1 MCVGGVAFILGCMSA
16 TVFLAGVFDNQPAL
30 GPPLFTIGRSSFY
43 APWSA
48 LQWAANWGDEYPKPF
63 SVARLIVL
71 VGLIVGFAIAAIVAK
86 RPKSL
91 PVFGKDA
98 WAKFA
103 DVEASG
109 LFASQ
114 GAVLGKFDGEMLCYE
129 GVEHQILIG
138 ASRSG
143 KGRGHVVPTLL
154 TWSGS
159 ALILDVKGELDAG
172 DSRHGFPGTSGH
184 RATLGAV
191 LRFAPTSANS
201 NCFNPLLEVRKGAN
215 EVRDVQ
221 NIVEMIVGSSNDQ
234 RGAEQFWNNSAKIVI
249 TGVVLHVLYA
259 EPAERK
265 TFATVR
271 EKLRDLDR
279 TCDEMRTTLHR
290 LNPATS
296 KPEVHLEVLHAA
308 ESYLAGEERLRS
320 GIKAT
325 AESFFGVFADPIVV
339 EKTSRSDFRVGDLMC
354 ADKPVT
360 LYLQPPPSDAQ
371 RLMPLMRLVIN
382 QVARSLMEDQT
393 HDAEGSEKKHRLLLM
408 LDEFPQLGK
417 LPFFEAM
424 MGAMAGYGLKAYLVC
439 QSLNHIT
446 RAYGRDSVILDNCH
460 IVTAFAAA
468 DPETAKRIA
477 DMAGEVWEIRPQ
489 QSEQRPRSILGPR
502 KGAITYRE
510 ERRPLMLPADVRGLP
525 GDVELIFVAGMK
537 PLKAKKLRF
546 DAELLLAKRLRP
558 AAPLSAPLRQSHDWA
573 NVVPLGK
580 LSREKKTIT
589 ATGATR
595 GARPNPRPV
604 AAHAAQDDLFAVA
617 ARPAEET
624 TSPPSSS
631 PPNSGPKISEI
642 ALAGFRDAQP
652 TPPPVLESENDDQPR
667 RRARST
673 GV

>member
-1 MCVGGVAFILGCMSA
+1 MSLSVATQFVA
-16 TVFLAGVFDNQPAL
+16 HAFAYQNAL
-30 GPPLFTIGRSSFY
+30 GAPLFGAGETSIY
-43 APWSA
+43 APWVIFSWTER
-48 LQWAANWGDEYPKPF
+48 WADDYPKAF
-63 SVARLIVL
+63 AIARLIVL
-71 VGLIVGFAIAAIVAK
+71 IGFVAGFAVATLAVSKRLKLAA
-86 RPKSL
+86 
-91 PVFGKDA
+91 FGKEA

-103 DVEASG
+103 DVQAAG

-114 GAVLGKFDGEMLCYE
+114 GAILGKLDGEILAFDGP
-129 GVEHQILIG
+129 EHQILIG

-154 TWSGS
+154 SWSGS
-159 ALILDVKGELDAG
+159 ALVLDVKGELDAG
-172 DSRHGFPGTSGH
+172 DSRHGFPGTSGY
-184 RATLGAV
+184 RAEVGPV
-191 LRFAPTSANS
+191 LRFAPTSAKS

-221 NIVEMIVGSSNDQ
+221 NIVEMIVGASNDQ
-234 RGAEQFWNNSAKIVI
+234 RGVEQFWNNSAKIVI

-265 TFATVR
+265 TLASVR

-290 LNPATS
+290 LGPSTH
-296 KPEVHLEVLHAA
+296 KPEVHPEVLHAA

-325 AESFFGVFADPIVV
+325 AESFFGIFADPIVV
-339 EKTSRSDFRVGDLMC
+339 ENTSRSDFRVGDLMC

-360 LYLQPPPSDAQ
+360 LYLQPPPSDVQ

-382 QVARSLMEDQT
+382 QGARSLMEDQT
-393 HDAEGSEKKHRLLLM
+393 RDAEGREKKHRLLLM
-408 LDEFPQLGK
+408 LDEFPQLGR
-417 LPFFEAM
+417 LPFFEAT
-424 MGAMAGYGLKAYLVC
+424 MGAMAGYGLKASLVC

-446 RAYGRDSVILDNCH
+446 RAYGRDNAILDNCH

-477 DMAGEVWEIRPQ
+477 DMAGDVWEIRPQ
-489 QSEQRPRSILGPR
+489 ESEQRPRAILGPR

-510 ERRPLMLPADVRGLP
+510 ERRPLMLPADVRGLSR
-525 GDVELIFVAGMK
+525 DEQLIFVSGMK
-537 PLKAKKLRF
+537 PLKTRKLRF
-546 DAELLLAKRLRP
+546 DTELLFAKRLRP
-558 AAPLSAPLRQSHDWA
+558 PAPLAAPLSQASDWGS
-573 NVVPLGK
+573 VVPLGK
-580 LSREKKTIT
+580 LSAEKKTVS

-595 GARPNPRPV
+595 GARPGTR
-604 AAHAAQDDLFAVA
+604 AAPTNTTQSDLFAGAPA
-617 ARPAEET
+617 AAPSLARVSAPA
-624 TSPPSSS
+624 
-631 PPNSGPKISEI
+631 PNTGKISEI

-652 TPPPVLESENDDQPR
+652 PARPSPELPPQPVIAEPDSTPR
-667 RRARST
+667 RRARAT